1 MCSQL
6 YIGCSECIN
15 GGIPEK
21 GGWLMYFIQII
32 EREKDII
39 HKFLIMSRWI
49 LLSIRDSKCTYV
61 LSFQAVNANPDDSY
75 NRSNQIQQLKNLL

>member
-21 GGWLMYFIQII
+21 GGWLMYFIQIM
-32 EREKDII
+32 EREKADII
-39 HKFLIMSRWI
+39 LRFLIMSRWL
-49 LLSIRDSKCTYV
+49 LLSIRDSINTYV
-61 LSFQAVNANPDDSY
+61 SCLSKP
-75 NRSNQIQQLKNLL
+75 